1 MKKLVLVVLLFAC
14 GVAAAQDEGI
24 HLWKVNDGEGS
35 YEPLS
40 ALKMQKRLIATA
52 EQFKEF
58 SPLARVSHHDMA
70 YPKDAEE
77 YDAMEGSGIL
87 WVTSHSQIREEL
99 PLQNMRIS
107 IEGIGNLT
115 TEAIFATKTIEND
128 ELVSSVLG
136 KYRVDAVYIVPF
148 FKEVAGAALVTDYA
162 ANRAD
167 FLLGYFN
174 SSFPDYLGTLKS
186 IHDEF
191 KYPPRGVFNSM
202 LRREFP
208 IFNSIFEKELALNDI
223 WY

>member
-14 GVAAAQDEGI
+14 GVSAAQDEGI

-87 WVTSHSQIREEL
+87 WVTSHSQVREEL
-99 PLQNMRIS
+99 PLQNMRIL
-107 IEGIGNLT
+107 IDGVGDLT
-115 TEAIFATKTIEND
+115 TKAIRVIQTIEKD

-136 KYRVDAVYIVPF
+136 QYRADAVYKVPF
-148 FKEVAGAALVTDYA
+148 FKEVAGTALVADYA
-162 ANRAD
+162 VNRAD
-167 FLLGYFN
+167 FLLGNFK

-186 IHDEF
+186 IYDEF
-191 KYPPRGVFNSM
+191 EYPSRSVFNSM

-208 IFNSIFEKELALNDI
+208 IFNSILFPFQFNVLHF
-223 WY
+223 

>member
-14 GVAAAQDEGI
+14 GVSAAQDEGI
-24 HLWKVNDGEGS
+24 HLWKENDGEGS

-40 ALKMQKRLIATA
+40 VRKMQQRLIATA
-52 EQFKEF
+52 EKFKEF
-58 SPLARVSHHDMA
+58 GPLARVSHHDIA

-99 PLQNMRIS
+99 PLQNMRIL
-107 IEGIGNLT
+107 IDGVGDLT
-115 TEAIFATKTIEND
+115 TKAIRVIQTIEKD

-136 KYRVDAVYIVPF
+136 QYRADAVYKVPF
-148 FKEVAGAALVTDYA
+148 FKEVAGTALVADYA
-162 ANRAD
+162 VNRAE
-167 FLLGYFN
+167 FLLGHFD
-174 SSFPDYLGTLKS
+174 SSFPDYLGPLRS

-191 KYPPRGVFNSM
+191 KYPTSVVFTAM

-208 IFNSIFEKELALNDI
+208 IFHSIFETESE
-223 WY
+223 

>member
-1 MKKLVLVVLLFAC
+1 MKRFVLIVLLFAC
-14 GVAAAQDEGI
+14 GVSAAQDEGI

-70 YPKDAEE
+70 YPNDAEE

-99 PLQNMRIS
+99 PLQNMRIL
-107 IEGIGNLT
+107 IDGVGDLT
-115 TEAIFATKTIEND
+115 TTAIRVIQTIEKD

-136 KYRVDAVYIVPF
+136 QYRADAVYKVPF
-148 FKEVAGAALVTDYA
+148 FKEVAGTALVADYA
-162 ANRAD
+162 VNRVD
-167 FLLGYFN
+167 FLQGI
-174 SSFPDYLGTLKS
+174 S
-186 IHDEF
+186 IKVFLTIWARSNQF
-191 KYPPRGVFNSM
+191 KM
-202 LRREFP
+202 
-208 IFNSIFEKELALNDI
+208 I
-223 WY
+223 